1 MSAPPAVRRAESPA
15 DFRMLT
21 EMLREYAE
29 ELGVDL
35 CFQNFAAELADPAGV
50 YEAALLA
57 GADDAPAGC
66 VALKRL
72 DARRCEM
79 KRLYVRPAFRGTGLG
94 RRLAEA
100 IIAEARAKGFAE
112 MVLDTLERLK
122 PAVAMYESMGFAR
135 AQAYYD
141 NPEPDVVYMRL
152 AL

>member
-15 DFRMLT
+15 DFRALT
-21 EMLREYAE
+21 AMLREYAE

-35 CFQNFAAELADPAGV
+35 CFQNFAAELADPAAV
-50 YEAALLA
+50 YEAALIA
-57 GADDAPAGC
+57 GAADAPAGC

-100 IIAEARAKGFAE
+100 IVAEARAKGCAE
-112 MVLDTLERLK
+112 IVLDTLERLK
-122 PAVAMYESMGFAR
+122 PAVAMYESMGFTR
-135 AQAYYD
+135 APAYYD